1 MGGAPTASAA
11 ARGSKRRYYREAE
24 ERGSKR
30 SRWAERDG
38 SDEMDVEDEAWGR
51 GAGEGRRGVKRSAR
65 EGGGEAK
72 RTRREVEEEEQEQE
86 SDGMDLG
93 EEESERTGEEE
104 DEGRRTE
111 SPRKRRARSTESD
124 GSVKVRSASKR
135 PRSGVRT
142 KPSSKR
148 AIDDVDQSSEEFED
162 ADDTDGVRNADSDL
176 GSGDE
181 EDGSLGL
188 KETSPS
194 ATLSSSDRPSADR
207 KRGGKRS
214 RSVGRRRNSDDE
226 DVMGGTMDDVMPAS
240 RSAPNKSLAQP
251 AGWKRTALSNNRA
264 STANGRASQA
274 GKAPV
279 PTAGVTWTDYE
290 GVLFKI
296 DEAGNRRR
304 LCEVKEIRKKF
315 KMVRLPV
322 FASCSHSIVR
332 PDLFF
337 ARLAQRS
344 QRTPSIPIAT
354 SRTRSLSSGGSATPS
369 TTRRC
374 SPAASPGSG
383 PSNPRSSPK
392 RSRLHCRRKLPRRCG
407 PFLPLGLFI
416 TDAPLCR
423 PQTKADAIYPA
434 EAYAQG
440 RGTPLRSYDHL
451 LRPSSSRRTSLG
463 TPSRAPALPN
473 GRLRMVSGT
482 PSTSAKAGWSH
493 GKAIT
498 LFQDEQKAK
507 EERERRRLASIALG
521 GEADPVPVQEVAPTP
536 PVVRVLFSLPTRTG
550 S

>member
-1 MGGAPTASAA
+1 MSGAPTASAA

-86 SDGMDLG
+86 IDGMDLG

-124 GSVKVRSASKR
+124 RSVKVRSASKR

-407 PFLPLGLFI
+407 PFLPLSGYSSLMPLFVAPRPRPRRSTLQRPTPKDGGLLF
-416 TDAPLCR
+416 APMTTSFVPRRAAERASER
-423 PQTKADAIYPA
+423 PLARQPSRTVGSAWSAA
-434 EAYAQG
+434 
-440 RGTPLRSYDHL
+440 R
-451 LRPSSSRRTSLG
+451 RPRAPRPVGPMVRLSRCSRTSRRPRRSG
-463 TPSRAPALPN
+463 SEGGWRVSRWEERRTPS
-473 GRLRMVSGT
+473 
-482 PSTSAKAGWSH
+482 PSRKSPRHHQW
-493 GKAIT
+493 
-498 LFQDEQKAK
+498 
-507 EERERRRLASIALG
+507 
-521 GEADPVPVQEVAPTP
+521 
-536 PVVRVLFSLPTRTG
+536 
-550 S
+550 